1 MLKKIL
7 IGLGVLIAV
16 FLIVVAFQPST
27 FRVERSITIA
37 APAAAVFPHLND
49 LRKAQVW
56 SSWKKFDPAAKYTFE
71 GAPEGQGAIGTWE
84 GNNDIGA
91 GRQTI
96 VESKPNELVRLRL
109 DFLKPMESTC
119 TGEFTLKPA
128 ASAGGTTVTWALYGE
143 NNFIGKAF
151 CLFMNQDKMIGGPFE
166 EGLASLKAL
175 VEGGAKKS

>member
-7 IGLGVLIAV
+7 LGFGVIVVV
-16 FLIVVAFQPST
+16 FLIVVALQPST
-27 FRVERSITIA
+27 FRVERSVTIA
-37 APAAAVFPHLND
+37 APATAVFPHLND
-49 LRKAQVW
+49 LHKAQVW
-56 SSWKKFDPAAKYTFE
+56 SPWKKFDPAAKYTFE

-128 ASAGGTTVTWALYGE
+128 GGGTTVTWALYGE
-143 NNFIGKAF
+143 NNFLGKAF

-166 EGLASLKAL
+166 EGLASLKSL
-175 VEGGAKKS
+175 IESDGKKS